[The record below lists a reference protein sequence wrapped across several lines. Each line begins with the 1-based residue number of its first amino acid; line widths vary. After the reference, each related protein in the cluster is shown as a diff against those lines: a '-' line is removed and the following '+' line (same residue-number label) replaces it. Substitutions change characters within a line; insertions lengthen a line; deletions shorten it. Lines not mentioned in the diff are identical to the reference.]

1 MPAANP
7 RKSKLRRIDQ
17 RLLLKEVHIRT
28 IPTHRAEIIMVLLW
42 VRRLERNPE
51 LRSEMK

>member
-7 RKSKLRRIDQ
+7 RKSKLRRTDQ
-17 RLLLKEVHIRT
+17 RLLLKEVQIRT
-28 IPTHRAEIIMVLLW
+28 VPTDRAETIMVLLW

-51 LRSEMK
+51 LISEMK